1 MSHAGQTPQTPAP
14 APMQAPELPKKK
26 KPIYKRV
33 WFWVV
38 VAVVVLLI
46 FAVSSGSGNKSTSS
60 APKTEAA
67 TTSQQQSKTEDTAKA
82 PETPANPDVP
92 QEYKSALAQAKTYSE
107 MMHMSKQGI
116 LDQLTSQE
124 GGKFSQEAGQ
134 YAVDNLKADYNANA
148 LAQAKT
154 YQDTMHMSPAAI
166 QDQLTSEYGGK
177 FTPEEAAY
185 AVQHLNQ

>member
-82 PETPANPDVP
+82 PETPATPDVP

-107 MMHMSKQGI
+107 MMHM
-116 LDQLTSQE
+116 TS
-124 GGKFSQEAGQ
+124 G
-134 YAVDNLKADYNANA
+134 
-148 LAQAKT
+148 
-154 YQDTMHMSPAAI
+154 
-166 QDQLTSEYGGK
+166 
-177 FTPEEAAY
+177 EAADVRPWGTSGIKLGRFLEKSSGI
-185 AVQHLNQ
+185 ARTELPFPSGCKACKAWMGRLARDQWIHGKPHTGTESGSTSIQCR